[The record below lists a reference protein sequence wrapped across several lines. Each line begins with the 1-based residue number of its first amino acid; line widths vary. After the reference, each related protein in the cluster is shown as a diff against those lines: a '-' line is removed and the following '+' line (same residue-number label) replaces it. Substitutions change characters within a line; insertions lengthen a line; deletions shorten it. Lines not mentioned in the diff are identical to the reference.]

1 MTKVGWRDF
10 IVWQC
15 SLRQR
20 NFRMFKG
27 KPSDGVVCQIYDKK
41 TNTEIKNFFCVL
53 LEKQVKEA
61 AKMFEYM
68 NRRTYD
74 PEERYSK
81 AVKLFSSEYFNTPE
95 NFDGRFTAT
104 FMKNDKF
111 VINLKPSKKYNV
123 QFFERDTGFD
133 FPVKIKKL
141 KKSDSE
147 WQCTFWHNLMFN
159 PSLND
164 NIEVLLFTPVKTELK
179 TRS

>member
-15 SLRQR
+15 SIRQR
-20 NFRMFKG
+20 NFRMFQG
-27 KPSDGVVCQIYDKK
+27 KPSEGIVCKIYDKK
-41 TNTEIKNFFCVL
+41 KNQEIKNFVSVF
-53 LEKQVKEA
+53 LEKKVKEA

-68 NRRTYD
+68 NRRTHD

-104 FMKNDKF
+104 FMKNDNF
-111 VINLKPSKKYNV
+111 INDLKPSKKYNV

-141 KKSDSE
+141 KKGDAE

-179 TRS
+179 SKS

>member
-15 SLRQR
+15 SIRQR
-20 NFRMFKG
+20 NFRMFQG
-27 KPSDGVVCQIYDKK
+27 KPSEGIVCKIYDKK
-41 TNTEIKNFFCVL
+41 NNQEIKNFVSVF
-53 LEKQVKEA
+53 LEKKVKEA
-61 AKMFEYM
+61 SKMFEYM
-68 NRRTYD
+68 NRRTHD

-104 FMKNDKF
+104 FMKNDNF
-111 VINLKPSKKYNV
+111 INDLKSSKKYNV

-141 KKSDSE
+141 KKGDSE

-179 TRS
+179 SKS

>member
-15 SLRQR
+15 SIRQR
-20 NFRMFKG
+20 NFRMFQG
-27 KPSDGVVCQIYDKK
+27 KPSEGIVCKIYDKK
-41 TNTEIKNFFCVL
+41 NNQEIKNFVSVF
-53 LEKQVKEA
+53 LEKKVKEA

-68 NRRTYD
+68 NRRTHD

-104 FMKNDKF
+104 FMKNDNF
-111 VINLKPSKKYNV
+111 VNDLKPSKKYNV

-141 KKSDSE
+141 KKGDVE

-179 TRS
+179 SKS

>member
-27 KPSDGVVCQIYDKK
+27 KPSDGVICQIYDKK
-41 TNTEIKNFFCVL
+41 TNTEIKKFFSVL

-104 FMKNDKF
+104 FTKDDKF
-111 VINLKPSKKYNV
+111 VNDLKPSKK
-123 QFFERDTGFD
+123 
-133 FPVKIKKL
+133 
-141 KKSDSE
+141 
-147 WQCTFWHNLMFN
+147 
-159 PSLND
+159 
-164 NIEVLLFTPVKTELK
+164 
-179 TRS
+179 